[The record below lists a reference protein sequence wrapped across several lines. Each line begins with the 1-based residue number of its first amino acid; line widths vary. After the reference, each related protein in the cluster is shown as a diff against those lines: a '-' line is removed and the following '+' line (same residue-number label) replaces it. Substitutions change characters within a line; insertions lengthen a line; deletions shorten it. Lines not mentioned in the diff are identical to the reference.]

1 MITLYVNQVYIWV
14 VTMLSLKNVMRANA
28 ISCLVFGVLFV
39 LLPKLV
45 AIFLGGS
52 SPAPHLYILVLG
64 IVLIVN
70 GFHLLWA
77 SRAPLPQ
84 KNLVIYFST
93 GDFIWVI
100 GSIGLVASGVWI
112 TTSGGVL
119 ATYVVAIMVGL
130 FGILQLKSRK
140 SMVGNLT

>member
-1 MITLYVNQVYIWV
+1 MF
-14 VTMLSLKNVMRANA
+14 SLKNVMRANA

-93 GDFIWVI
+93 GDFNE
-100 GSIGLVASGVWI
+100 
-112 TTSGGVL
+112 TYFTSGGDARNAKSNYIACTGWL
-119 ATYVVAIMVGL
+119 MVSGGSVFGCLLYTSPSPRDGL
-130 FGILQLKSRK
+130 LSRMP
-140 SMVGNLT
+140 SSA